1 MVLIGLRIVILHQL
15 GLRNLGERYFLL
27 SLFFFFS
34 GGGGG
39 GPPLARA
46 TFHLCLC
53 PGHEVDSLLGFP
65 PVF

>member
-27 SLFFFFS
+27 SLFFFFFW
-34 GGGGG
+34 GGGGF
-39 GPPLARA
+39 ARA

>member
-27 SLFFFFS
+27 SLFFFFFW
-34 GGGGG
+34 GGGF
-39 GPPLARA
+39 ARA

>member
-15 GLRNLGERYFLL
+15 GLRNLGERSFLL
-27 SLFFFFS
+27 SLFFFFFFW
-34 GGGGG
+34 GGGGV
-39 GPPLARA
+39 ARA